1 MRNHATVKPT
11 IRSTLQA
18 DQPALERIISAVE
31 LFPADMLGG
40 MMAAYLAADGSAGE
54 FWLTDDDGG
63 PIGIAYC
70 APERLTDGTWNLL
83 MIAVHPDKQR
93 RGRGAAI
100 IGAVERQVAAR
111 DGRIVLIETSG
122 LGSFERQRALYK
134 RLGYAEEARI
144 RDFYE
149 PGNDKVVFWKS
160 LARLSEAAQ

>member
-1 MRNHATVKPT
+1 MRHHLAVFAT
-11 IRSTLQA
+11 IRSALKD

-40 MMAAYLAADGSAGE
+40 MMAPYFAVDGSSGE
-54 FWLTDDDGG
+54 FWLTDDDSG
-63 PIGIAYC
+63 PVGVAYC

-93 RGRGAAI
+93 QGRGAAL
-100 IGAVERQVAAR
+100 IGAVEQKVAER
-111 DGRIVLIETSG
+111 GGRIVLIETSG
-122 LGSFERQRALYK
+122 LGSFDGQRALYK

-149 PGNDKVVFWKS
+149 QGNDKIVFWKS
-160 LARLSEAAQ
+160 IARQSR

>member
-1 MRNHATVKPT
+1 MTATLT
-11 IRSTLQA
+11 IRTALQA
-18 DQPALERIISAVE
+18 DQPALERIIDAVE

-40 MMAAYLAADGSAGE
+40 MMAPYFAADGSAGE

-63 PIGIAYC
+63 PVSVAYC

-83 MIAVHPDKQR
+83 MIAVHPEKQR
-93 RGRGAAI
+93 QGRGAAL

-111 DGRIVLIETSG
+111 DGRIVLVETSG
-122 LGSFERQRALYK
+122 LDSFEGQRALYK

-160 LARLSEAAQ
+160 LAR

>member
-1 MRNHATVKPT
+1 MKNHATVSST
-11 IRSTLQA
+11 IRSALQA

-40 MMAAYLAADGSAGE
+40 MMAAYLAADGSTSE

-63 PIGIAYC
+63 PVGVAYC

-93 RGRGAAI
+93 EGRGAAL
-100 IGAVERQVAAR
+100 IGSVEQQVVER

-122 LGSFERQRALYK
+122 LGSFEGQRSLYK

-149 PGNDKVVFWKS
+149 PGNDKIIFWK
-160 LARLSEAAQ
+160 LLSR

>member
-1 MRNHATVKPT
+1 MRNHATVTPT
-11 IRSTLQA
+11 IRSALQA

-40 MMAAYLAADGSAGE
+40 MMAAYLAAHGSADE

-63 PIGIAYC
+63 PVGVAYC

-93 RGRGAAI
+93 QGRGAAL

-111 DGRIVLIETSG
+111 DGRIVLVETSG
-122 LGSFERQRALYK
+122 LGSFEGQRALYK

-160 LARLSEAAQ
+160 LARQA

>member
-1 MRNHATVKPT
+1 MRKHVTVTPT
-11 IRSTLQA
+11 IRSALQA

-40 MMAAYLAADGSAGE
+40 MMAAYLSADGSAGE
-54 FWLTDDDGG
+54 FWLTDDDGVPVG
-63 PIGIAYC
+63 VAYC

-93 RGRGAAI
+93 QGRGAAL

-111 DGRIVLIETSG
+111 GGRIVLIETSG
-122 LGSFERQRALYK
+122 LGSFEGQRALYR

-160 LARLSEAAQ
+160 LAR